1 MRARVQFL
9 KKDLGCGLWDGGRE
23 VIGFWTCLESRA
35 AVSLDR
41 VTVSLPRISMSLCKW
56 FSDKKESCS
65 YRKSSNPDRG

>member
-1 MRARVQFL
+1 MDSGRQQESEAQMI
-9 KKDLGCGLWDGGRE
+9 GDGDRE

-41 VTVSLPRISMSLCKW
+41 VTVSLPQISMSVCKW

-65 YRKSSNPDRG
+65 H